1 MQKNY
6 PTLGCTL
13 YGGGGVKEVFGKHL
27 LPFIPF
33 IHRHSRHLGG
43 GEEVFFDEKRF
54 CVNLG
59 GEQMLQSLTIY
70 LTINT
75 LVNKLKL

>member
-1 MQKNY
+1 
-6 PTLGCTL
+6 
-13 YGGGGVKEVFGKHL
+13 
-27 LPFIPF
+27 
-33 IHRHSRHLGG
+33 
-43 GEEVFFDEKRF
+43 VFFDEKRF

>member
-1 MQKNY
+1 MSYYLFVAKIEIISESRKNFDRY
-6 PTLGCTL
+6 LRNR
-13 YGGGGVKEVFGKHL
+13 VF
-27 LPFIPF
+27 
-33 IHRHSRHLGG
+33 
-43 GEEVFFDEKRF
+43 RF

-75 LVNKLKL
+75 LINKLKL